1 MSKLPS
7 ETFCVLPFMHMAAT
21 PAGSFRVCC
30 NSNPKNNKIMK
41 TPDKEYKFFRDG
53 VEEVWNSPDYKRIR
67 KQFIDGERPETCQRC
82 FREEDSGS
90 STSPRIAANK
100 HWMRDDIQ
108 IAEEIPLDI
117 RYVDIRLGNLCN
129 LKCRMCNP
137 WSSSMWVKDW
147 NSVVGTAELQ
157 PNVPLTDEEVDFMDF
172 MGVWPDR
179 KGTAKNFQTIAHTV
193 EEIYLTG
200 GEPTLAK
207 SQYDLLDYCI
217 QNELAGGIKLKYNT
231 NLTNVPDKMLEYWTH
246 FKGVQLSAS
255 IDAVG
260 ERDRYIRYPSS
271 WEKIEEHFDKLKGLN
286 NIDLQVHSTVQILN
300 VCALHELIE
309 WVKSK
314 DVNQS
319 QIHYN
324 ILNHP
329 ECMNIRALPKEL
341 KQLAEQNLSV
351 YEDDRINNVIKYMWA
366 EDWHVKRWQE
376 FLVYNKKIDSLQ
388 NMSLL
393 DACPELKDYV

>member
-1 MSKLPS
+1 
-7 ETFCVLPFMHMAAT
+7 
-21 PAGSFRVCC
+21 
-30 NSNPKNNKIMK
+30 
-41 TPDKEYKFFRDG
+41 
-53 VEEVWNSPDYKRIR
+53 
-67 KQFIDGERPETCQRC
+67 
-82 FREEDSGS
+82 
-90 STSPRIAANK
+90 
-100 HWMRDDIQ
+100 
-108 IAEEIPLDI
+108 
-117 RYVDIRLGNLCN
+117 
-129 LKCRMCNP
+129 
-137 WSSSMWVKDW
+137 
-147 NSVVGTAELQ
+147 
-157 PNVPLTDEEVDFMDF
+157 
-172 MGVWPDR
+172 
-179 KGTAKNFQTIAHTV
+179 
-193 EEIYLTG
+193 
-200 GEPTLAK
+200 
-207 SQYDLLDYCI
+207 
-217 QNELAGGIKLKYNT
+217 
-231 NLTNVPDKMLEYWTH
+231 MLEYWTH